1 MSDTLLFA
9 SSYTIN
15 ERYTYLVTSYLA
27 FSFFLFMYLQSLV
40 YTDSHMHVI
49 IRSKH
54 TVLAPGMEVSTGPDS
69 TINPNSGQE
78 PQMFSIDDLEPTDNA
93 NIVYQPVTS
102 HSTSPSGEQQ
112 TPMKRI
118 VWYAT
123 LSSIVTIQ
131 IALTIM
137 VVVRAWSPWVIL
149 LPISIPVV
157 LGVFYLLR
165 TKLLTPQ
172 EDFLRKIL

>member
-15 ERYTYLVTSYLA
+15 ERYAYLVTSYLA

-40 YTDSHMHVI
+40 YADSHMHLI
-49 IRSKH
+49 TRSKH
-54 TVLAPGMEVSTGPDS
+54 TVLAPSVEISTGLDS
-69 TINPNSGQE
+69 NTNPNSGQD
-78 PQMFSIDDLEPTDNA
+78 PQMFSIDDLEPIDST

-102 HSTSPSGEQQ
+102 NTAHPTGEQQ
-112 TPMKRI
+112 PPMKRI

-137 VVVRAWSPWVIL
+137 VVIRAWTPWIIL

-165 TKLLTPQ
+165 TKLITSQ
-172 EDFLRKIL
+172 EEFLRKIL